1 MRIIA
6 GQWKGLKLEGGKNV
20 EVRPLTDRI
29 KESVFGILGDSVN
42 SANILDLFAGS
53 GSFGIEA
60 LSRGAAHI
68 TFCEKIPAVANQI
81 KKNLIKTKCEE
92 DKYQIVVSDVFRV
105 FKYLLDRN
113 LIFDIIF
120 VDPPFRDQINQNFL
134 ASLSEFNLLKR
145 KGILIYR
152 HHKKEIVEDV
162 VGVFETYRSKQ
173 YGDSIVKFYRK
184 IKADENS
191 NIPGNV

>member
-20 EVRPLTDRI
+20 EVRPITDRI
-29 KESVFGILGDSVN
+29 KESVFGILGDSVIN
-42 SANILDLFAGS
+42 ANMLDLFAGS

-60 LSRGAAHI
+60 LSRGAAQI
-68 TFCEKIPAVANQI
+68 TFCEKIPAVAKQI
-81 KKNLIKTKCEE
+81 KKNLIKTKCVE
-92 DKYQIVVSDVFRV
+92 DKYQIVVSDVFKILQHLCNRH
-105 FKYLLDRN
+105 

-120 VDPPFRDQINQNFL
+120 VDPPFRDQINQKFL
-134 ASLSEFNLLKR
+134 TSLSEFNLLKR

-152 HHKKEIVEDV
+152 HHKKEIVKET
-162 VGVFETYRSKQ
+162 VGFFEVYRSKQ

-184 IKADENS
+184 IQSNENS
-191 NIPGNV
+191 HISGNI

>member
-6 GQWKGLKLEGGKNV
+6 GQWKGLKLEGGKNI

-29 KESVFGILGDSVN
+29 KESVFGILGDSVID
-42 SANILDLFAGS
+42 ANMLDLFAGS

-60 LSRGAAHI
+60 LSRGAAQI

-92 DKYQIVVSDVFRV
+92 EKYQIVISDVFKILPHL
-105 FKYLLDRN
+105 FNRN

-120 VDPPFRDQINQNFL
+120 VDPPFRDQINQSFL
-134 ASLSEFNLLKR
+134 TSLSEFNLLKR

-152 HHKKEIVEDV
+152 HHKKELVEEKNDF
-162 VGVFETYRSKQ
+162 FEVYRSKK

-184 IKADENS
+184 IQTYEDS
-191 NIPGNV
+191 DISGNI